1 MERLN
6 KNSLRFPAKLFTF
19 AFATLGLMLTLA
31 SCGNKGG
38 NDYVAPVV
46 PPIYGNGCTN
56 CQGITAPFTMA
67 TFTSQGSTGYISLQ
81 NMVVTGQTNGT
92 VPSASGSM
100 YKGYVGPVATQ
111 GTLVV
116 SQTITE
122 YSQGFNNGST
132 TCTVPAGTYA
142 IQTRMV
148 GQMNDTMKSG
158 GDITFPSLYTTT
170 GGIEISIEAPSSYG
184 FGFLNNGQN
193 LYAKVSIVRV
203 NGVTCS
209 QYFYDIIQ

>member
-6 KNSLRFPAKLFTF
+6 SNSLRFPAKLFTF
-19 AFATLGLMLTLA
+19 AFATLGLMATLA
-31 SCGNKGG
+31 GCGNKGG
-38 NDYVAPVV
+38 NDSPPVV
-46 PPIYGNGCTN
+46 VTPIDGNGCTN

-67 TFTSQGSTGYISLQ
+67 TFTAHGSTGYISFQ
-81 NMVVTGQTNGT
+81 NMIVTGQTNGT

-100 YKGYVGPVATQ
+100 YRGYVGPVAVQ

-116 SQTITE
+116 KQNITE
-122 YSQGFNNGST
+122 YSPGFTQGST
-132 TCTVPAGTYA
+132 TCTVPAGTYT
-142 IQTRMV
+142 IQSQLV
-148 GQMNDTMKSG
+148 GQMNDTIKSG
-158 GDITFPSLYTTT
+158 GDISFPSLYTTS

-184 FGFLNNGQN
+184 FGFLNNGQS
-193 LYAKVSIVRV
+193 LWAKASIVRV

>member
-1 MERLN
+1 MK
-6 KNSLRFPAKLFTF
+6 KNLKKL
-19 AFATLGLMLTLA
+19 
-31 SCGNKGG
+31 K
-38 NDYVAPVV
+38 
-46 PPIYGNGCTN
+46 
-56 CQGITAPFTMA
+56 
-67 TFTSQGSTGYISLQ
+67 ISLQ

-193 LYAKVSIVRV
+193 LWAKVSIVRV